1 MHPSIFRAGIAFIS
15 LGLSTNA
22 LALNVPATES
32 SAASASPSV
41 EFAKFKPEPKSELKI
56 DYTFLDDI
64 LNNLVFLTGVSTR
77 QIASKPEAIVG
88 SRFVWE
94 HTSPLRQEGNK
105 IPFSK
110 LNQTHIATLQEYKRE
125 LEDLSQSV
133 NIASL
138 SKNEQLAYWIN
149 LHNVTVIM
157 LIAENYPVLQPSK
170 LRVGPQK
177 DMMHD
182 AKVISVN
189 GSKISLRDIRENI
202 VFPNWKD
209 AKVIYG
215 FFLGDIG
222 SPSLQGQA
230 FNAGNTEALL
240 QQNANEFVNSLR
252 SFSRGRVSKI
262 YKDAER
268 FYFPNF
274 EKDLREHFQLYM
286 WDEVYEELSKA
297 SNLSI
302 NSYDYDI
309 ADMEGGRGSGLIG
322 NVTIDGKPVT
332 DSQSYAIASYTNQ
345 IKDKTKV
352 LLRQGKIKR
361 AVVTVGDEDE
371 TGESKAEPVKA
382 EEAKNN

>member
-1 MHPSIFRAGIAFIS
+1 MHPSIFHAGIAFIS
-15 LGLSTNA
+15 LGLSSSA
-22 LALNVPATES
+22 IASNVPATET
-32 SAASASPSV
+32 AAVSASPSV
-41 EFAKFKPEPKSELKI
+41 EFAKFKPQPKSELKI

-110 LNQTHIATLQEYKRE
+110 LNQSHIATLQEYKRE
-125 LEDLSQSV
+125 LEDLSLSV

-215 FFLGDIG
+215 FFQGDIG

-309 ADMEGGRGSGLIG
+309 ADMEGGRGSGVIG

-345 IKDKTKV
+345 IKDKTKI